1 MFTPTWGN
9 DPIWLIFF
17 KWVETTNQLF
27 SWIVHEWY
35 LDSLPSK
42 SSKYIQ
48 VKYHWSYG
56 GLEGKKPWNFEAHHS
71 QGMYPFIFHVHFRP
85 NQTPH
90 KKKILAKRQQLLPA
104 SAETSWCN
112 GVTTATWI
120 HIRRDLNWAT
130 PLKFDIDTQKASRM
144 WYLFWKPTIYQCVS
158 HVLFRGHDHPSKT

>member
-27 SWIVHEWY
+27 SWTVHEWY

-56 GLEGKKPWNFEAHHS
+56 DWKGNTLKFWGPSFS
-71 QGMYPFIFHVHFRP
+71 GDVPIYFSCPFPSEP
-85 NQTPH
+85 NAAQ
-90 KKKILAKRQQLLPA
+90 KKILAKRQQLLPA

-130 PLKFDIDTQKASRM
+130 PLKFNIDTQKASRM